1 MRLLLCTPR
10 AALPRLRNCVGR
22 ARVRC
27 AVDRLCTPSA
37 AVALCPRPAHTQAA
51 RWRLAAVPSRR
62 PSSLARPL
70 CVLDQPPG
78 EEGNPRGG
86 CDHCPAPV
94 PSPRRRL
101 ASRGALLI
109 ERWGHGLCL
118 SALGASAG
126 IVATQGGGFGGGWP
140 RGLGGNGGFGGGSA
154 GLPRAQAS
162 LAGAHTAGTEDDS
175 AAPAAD
181 EVLLVDV
188 GGMMCA
194 GCAGRVRRLLEQ
206 TPGVASATVNLAT
219 ETALVRVRLGDQ
231 AADAQPDGGLLAA
244 LSARLEAALVA
255 AGFTASARKPALD
268 GVGDTSMDVAQR
280 KREERLARL
289 GDASRRVAV
298 AWALAAVCLAG
309 HVAHVVP
316 NAPGWAHALCSPRL
330 HAALSVFALAGPG
343 RSTLQDGLTA
353 LSAGS
358 PNMNSL
364 VSLGALASFA
374 MSTAAAAMPQLGWP
388 TFFEEPVM
396 LMAFVLLGRAVEE
409 RAKVAASSDMAAL
422 AQLLPPSARLVL
434 SAQPGES
441 SQVAASAAA
450 LRSRMV
456 PTGALTPGDIIVVL
470 PGDRVPVD
478 GTVLSG
484 ASAVDEAALTG
495 EPLPVGKRPGDTVTA
510 GTVNCDGAL
519 TVRVCAAGQQTVVA
533 DIVRLV
539 EAAQARPAPV
549 QRVADSISGTFCY
562 GVMAASAG
570 TFTFWR
576 LLGAGMFPGVVP
588 IAAGGSGPLLL
599 ALQLA
604 ASVMVVACP
613 CALGLATPTAV
624 LVGTSLGAR
633 HGLLIRGGDVLERS
647 SKVDTVVFDKTGTLT
662 QGKPSVTRI
671 AAWAPGTDADS
682 LLALAAAVEAQAA
695 HPLARAVVAAGAAA
709 GVPALPLTDG
719 SFSQEPGSGARAV
732 VGGRHVAVGR
742 LEWLTADLGVTGAQE
757 AAVADGEDAGFT
769 RVYVALD
776 GSLAGCFHVADT
788 VRDEAPTV
796 VAALQAMGVRV
807 LLLSGDRP
815 DAAAAVAARVG
826 ILAGDV
832 AAGVRPQGKAAFVA
846 QLQAQG
852 ATVAMVGDGVNDTAA
867 LAASDCGIALASS
880 VGAASEV
887 ADVVCLRDDLG
898 QVVDTLRLSRAT
910 LAKIQQ
916 NLVWAFGYNALGIPL
931 AAGALLPATGLSL
944 TPSAAAALMGLSSLG
959 VMGNSLL
966 LQLTGRRLVAG
977 ERRKSER
984 GDEMA

>member
-1 MRLLLCTPR
+1 M
-10 AALPRLRNCVGR
+10 
-22 ARVRC
+22 
-27 AVDRLCTPSA
+27 
-37 AVALCPRPAHTQAA
+37 
-51 RWRLAAVPSRR
+51 
-62 PSSLARPL
+62 
-70 CVLDQPPG
+70 
-78 EEGNPRGG
+78 
-86 CDHCPAPV
+86 

-101 ASRGALLI
+101 GLGSKGSLLL

-126 IVATQGGGFGGGWP
+126 MLATQGGGFGGGWP
-140 RGLGGNGGFGGGSA
+140 RGLGGGGGFGGGSA
-154 GLPRAQAS
+154 GRAHAS
-162 LAGAHTAGTEDDS
+162 LAGAHTAAGTEDDT
-175 AAPAAD
+175 AAPPAD

-194 GCAGRVRRLLEQ
+194 GCAGRVTRLLEQ

-219 ETALVRVRLGDQ
+219 ETALVRVRLDDQPPGDGQ
-231 AADAQPDGGLLAA
+231 TDGGPLAA
-244 LSARLEAALVA
+244 LGSRLEAALVA
-255 AGFTASARKPALD
+255 AGFTASARRPSAD

-343 RSTLQDGLTA
+343 RSTLQDGISA
-353 LSAGS
+353 LSAGA

-434 SAQPGES
+434 SAQPGEGGD
-441 SQVAASAAA
+441 VAASAA
-450 LRSRMV
+450 LRSRLV

-495 EPLPVGKRPGDTVTA
+495 EPLPVGKRPGDAVTA

-519 TVRVCAAGQQTVVA
+519 TVRVSAAGQQTVVA

-549 QRVADSISGTFCY
+549 QRVADTVSGTFCY

-576 LLGAGMFPGVVP
+576 FLGAGMFPAVVP
-588 IAAGGSGPLLL
+588 LAAGGSGPLLL

-662 QGKPSVTRI
+662 QGKPSVTHI
-671 AAWAPGTDADS
+671 AAWAPGTDADG

-709 GVPALPLTDG
+709 RVPALPLTDG

-742 LEWLTADLGVTGAQE
+742 LEWLTTELGVTGAQE
-757 AAVADGEDAGFT
+757 AAHAGDVEDAGFT

-776 GSLAGCFHVADT
+776 GTLAGCFHVADT
-788 VRDEAPTV
+788 VREEAPAV

-807 LLLSGDRP
+807 LLLSGDRA

-826 ILAGDV
+826 IKAGDV

-966 LQLTGRRLVAG
+966 LQLTGRKLVSGG
-977 ERRKSER
+977 ERSVRKGER
-984 GDEMA
+984 GEGMV